1 MALKAKLHNMS
12 NRLIGYKE
20 RDIWICNVGEN
31 VGYEEDGK
39 GKEFRRPVLVV
50 KSFGKNLCHII
61 PLSTTEKRGRF
72 YFPFEGKTGK
82 LSTALLSQSRSI
94 DTARLRKKI
103 GYISKEDF
111 MELKRAYF
119 SLLQ

>member
-39 GKEFRRPVLVV
+39 GKEFRRPVLIV
-50 KSFGKNLCHII
+50 KAFGKTLCHII
-61 PLSTTEKRGRF
+61 PLSTTAKRGKF
-72 YFPFEGKTGK
+72 YFPFDGKTGK
-82 LSTALLSQSRSI
+82 KSIALLSQSRSI

-103 GYISKEDF
+103 GYISKDDF
-111 MELKRAYF
+111 IELKKAYF
-119 SLLQ
+119 NLLQ